1 MHYSLPQLLRD
12 VNEFSRQGL
21 PRVAFWAVI
30 NHCNAVCTTCHFYR
44 TPKSQRTHVRLA
56 DAKKAI
62 QVLKNSNFRWTSIT
76 GGEPLLNPDFFDICD
91 AAVQAGLEISY
102 VPTNGLLVD
111 DAAARRFKAIDAKV
125 VGISIEQIG
134 ADGMGPTRKIK
145 RLKEVLGHARE
156 ALEAHGVRHYA
167 GLLLSKD
174 TLDMDRVMA
183 FVQELGFKKIVFSY
197 PQVEQ
202 QSSYRAARSVEAIQL
217 SAGDVAHLVTAIK
230 RAKKTYPDMA
240 IYNTDAALDDFLRHA
255 RGEAPRFPCW
265 GGKRLFY
272 IDWQLDVY
280 RCFTLP
286 TRYGNLLE
294 MGERLEIEEPEFCD
308 QCSQQAFRDFG
319 PMYSGAESLGE
330 MIRQI
335 KRGHLVAAAHV
346 LSDPQARA
354 AVGSLYEVVRGGF
367 L

>member
-1 MHYSLPQLLRD
+1 MNYSLPQLLRD
-12 VNEFSRQGL
+12 VSEFSMRGL

-30 NHCNAVCTTCHFYR
+30 NHCNAVCTTCHFYL
-44 TPKSQRTHVRLA
+44 TKKSQRTHVRLE

-62 QVLKNSNFRWTSIT
+62 KVLKNSNFRWTSIT

-102 VPTNGLLVD
+102 VPTNGMLVD

-134 ADGMGPTRKIK
+134 EDGMGPTRKIK
-145 RLKEVLGHARE
+145 NLKEVLLHARE
-156 ALEAHGVRHYA
+156 ALEVHGVRHYA

-174 TLDMDRVMA
+174 TLDMDRVMT
-183 FVQELGFKKIVFSY
+183 FVHELGFKKIVFSY

-202 QSSYRAARSVEAIQL
+202 RSSYRAARFVDAIHL
-217 SAGDVAHLVTAIK
+217 STGDVAHLVTEIK
-230 RAKKTYPDMA
+230 RAKKKYPDIA
-240 IYNTDAALDDFLRHA
+240 IYNTDEALDDFLRYT
-255 RGEAPRFPCW
+255 RGEAPHFPCW
-265 GGKRLFY
+265 GGRRLFY
-272 IDWQLDVY
+272 IDWKLDLY

-294 MGERLEIEEPEFCD
+294 MDERIEIEEQEFCD

-319 PMYSGAESLGE
+319 PMYSGAESLGT
-330 MIRQI
+330 MLRQI
-335 KRGHLVAAAHV
+335 KRGHLVEAARV
-346 LSDPQARA
+346 LSDPHARA
-354 AVGSLYEVVRGGF
+354 AVGSLYEAFRGGF